1 VLAGCGAGGGGDRPA
16 LAADVGRLLE
26 DETEDVST
34 ALTAGDSAGARA
46 QALELRAAVEREIAA
61 GRVPQDLRRPL
72 AAAVDRLVASLPAPP
87 PPPPPPAPAEVD
99 EEDEN
104 QNGKDENGGGKGK
117 GKAKGKDKKGGEGD
131 D

>member
-1 VLAGCGAGGGGDRPA
+1 VLAGCGAGGGDERPA

-34 ALTAGDSAGARA
+34 ALAAGDPTGARA
-46 QALELRAAVEREIAA
+46 QALELRAAVRREITA

-72 AAAVDRLVASLPAPP
+72 AAAVDRLAASIPPPPP
-87 PPPPPPAPAEVD
+87 PPPPPPAEVD
-99 EEDEN
+99 E
-104 QNGKDENGGGKGK
+104 KDEGQHGEGESGGGKEK